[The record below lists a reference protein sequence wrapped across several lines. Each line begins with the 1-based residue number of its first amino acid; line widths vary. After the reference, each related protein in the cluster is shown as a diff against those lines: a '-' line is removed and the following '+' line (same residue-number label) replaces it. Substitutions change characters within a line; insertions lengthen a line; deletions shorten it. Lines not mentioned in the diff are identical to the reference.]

1 MLTLILMALICAYF
15 TPSIV
20 ALLRSHRDV
29 LAILALNLF
38 AGWTF
43 VGWVATLVW
52 SLSGNV
58 LADDAV
64 LGDGQF

>member
-1 MLTLILMALICAYF
+1 MLHF
-15 TPSIV
+15 TPSVV
-20 ALLRSHRDV
+20 ALCRSHRDV